1 MPDFFRRPSVHKKR
15 GFTLLEVLVALAIA
29 SFALVALWKV
39 LGQGIFITGELP
51 DRVLAGW
58 VAHNHIVMRQATG
71 HWPDTGIYEGHE
83 EMAGITWY
91 WKEEVETTSEP
102 QLRRITIKVGEDVE
116 SRSLVTL
123 EGFIRQFRPQ

>member
-1 MPDFFRRPSVHKKR
+1 MRTFFRPQFVHKKR

-39 LGQGIFITGELP
+39 LGQGMFITGELP

-58 VAHNHIVMRQATG
+58 VAHNHIVLRQATG

-91 WKEEVETTSEP
+91 WEEEVETTSEP
-102 QLRRITIKVGEDVE
+102 RLRRITIEVGEDVE
-116 SRSLVTL
+116 FRSLVTL
-123 EGFIRQFRPQ
+123 EGFIHQVRPQ